1 MTRFTAPL
9 IAVLLCGS
17 ALAGC
22 ASDGGGALGGIFSA
36 KKTETAKADAAKADA
51 AANAEPA
58 LTMDIETG
66 VRQAQA
72 QRSAQRYDDAIHT
85 LSQLMLV
92 ASDDPRVVGEYGK
105 TLTEKG
111 RAQDAVQFLTRA
123 TQLQPGDWSL
133 YSALGV
139 AYDQV
144 GDQSSARM
152 AYEHA
157 LKLKPNEPS
166 VLNNYALS
174 RMLANDP
181 ETARQLIAR
190 AQTAGGVSDPKIAR
204 NIELMDKLAPAA
216 QLAAAPVPAPVQKA
230 AMAEPPAPVS
240 APAVVNTSPLPP
252 AAPSAQNAAAHP
264 APAPKIVMQAVPVD
278 PLAGPAKSATRAPTP
293 LATHV
298 VAEKA
303 AVPRLDTKTVVKPEI
318 AKLEPAKTEAVKAI
332 TAKVE
337 TGKPATVKPEFKA
350 EAKPAKA
357 EVKPDAKTPAKP
369 GSKAIPALRQTASAY

>member
-22 ASDGGGALGGIFSA
+22 ASDGGGVLGGAFSA
-36 KKTETAKADAAKADA
+36 KKTETAKADAAKAEA
-51 AANAEPA
+51 TANAEPT
-58 LTMDIETG
+58 LTMDIESG

-92 ASDDPRVVGEYGK
+92 ASDDARVVGEYGK

-123 TQLQPGDWSL
+123 TQLQPGDWTL
-133 YSALGV
+133 FSALGV

-144 GDQSSARM
+144 GDQSAARM

-157 LKLKPNEPS
+157 LKLNPNEPS

-190 AQTAGGVSDPKIAR
+190 AQTAGGISDPKIAR
-204 NIELMDKLAPAA
+204 NIELVNKLSSQPAPA
-216 QLAAAPVPAPVQKA
+216 PAPVQKA
-230 AMAEPPAPVS
+230 AAAEPPAPVS
-240 APAVVNTSPLPP
+240 APVAVNTSPLPP
-252 AAPSAQNAAAHP
+252 AAPSAQNVQAHP
-264 APAPKIVMQAVPVD
+264 APAPKVVMQAMPVD
-278 PLAGPAKSATRAPTP
+278 SLAGPAKSATREPTP

-298 VAEKA
+298 VAEKTATPKRDVA
-303 AVPRLDTKTVVKPEI
+303 AKPEI
-318 AKLEPAKTEAVKAI
+318 AKSEPVKTETVKAS
-332 TAKVE
+332 TAKFE
-337 TGKPATVKPEFKA
+337 MAKSATVAAAKPELKP
-350 EAKPAKA
+350 EAKPVKA

>member
-22 ASDGGGALGGIFSA
+22 ASDSGNTLGGIFSA
-36 KKTETAKADAAKADA
+36 KKTETAKAEAAKADA
-51 AANAEPA
+51 AANNDAP
-58 LTMDIETG
+58 LTMDIESG

-72 QRSAQRYDDAIHT
+72 QRNAQRYDDAIHT

-92 ASDDPRVVGEYGK
+92 ASDDARVVGEYGK

-123 TQLQPGDWSL
+123 TQLQPTDWSL

-139 AYDQV
+139 AYDQL

-157 LKLKPNEPS
+157 LKLNPNEPS
-166 VLNNYALS
+166 ILNNYALS

-204 NIELMDKLAPAA
+204 NIEMMNKLAPAA
-216 QLAAAPVPAPVQKA
+216 QPA
-230 AMAEPPAPVS
+230 PAPVS
-240 APAVVNTSPLPP
+240 KVADVPVAAPVAVNVSPLP
-252 AAPSAQNAAAHP
+252 AA
-264 APAPKIVMQAVPVD
+264 APAPKIVMQAVPAD
-278 PLAGPAKSATRAPTP
+278 PLAGPAKSATRAPTA
-293 LATHV
+293 LITHV
-298 VAEKA
+298 AAEKTATPKPDAKADAKSAKAEPVKIEA
-303 AVPRLDTKTVVKPEI
+303 AKAVAIKPE
-318 AKLEPAKTEAVKAI
+318 AA
-332 TAKVE
+332 
-337 TGKPATVKPEFKA
+337 KPAANFAAAKPELRP
-350 EAKPAKA
+350 EAKPVKA

>member
-22 ASDGGGALGGIFSA
+22 ASDGGGLFSS
-36 KKTETAKADAAKADA
+36 KKTETAKVDAAKAEA
-51 AANAEPA
+51 AANAEPT
-58 LTMDIETG
+58 LTMDIESG

-72 QRSAQRYDDAIHT
+72 QRSAQRYDDAIRT

-92 ASDDPRVVGEYGK
+92 ASDDARVVGEYGK

-123 TQLQPGDWSL
+123 TQLQPGDWTL

-144 GDQSSARM
+144 GDQSAARM

-157 LKLKPNEPS
+157 LKLNPNEPS

-190 AQTAGGVSDPKIAR
+190 VQTAGGISDPKIAR
-204 NIELMDKLAPAA
+204 NIELVNKLSPAA
-216 QLAAAPVPAPVQKA
+216 QPAPTPAPVQKA
-230 AMAEPPAPVS
+230 AEAPAPVS
-240 APAVVNTSPLPP
+240 VPVAVNTSPLPP
-252 AAPSAQNAAAHP
+252 AAPSAQNAPAHP
-264 APAPKIVMQAVPVD
+264 APAPKVVTQAVPAD
-278 PLAGPAKSATRAPTP
+278 PLAGPAKSATREPTP

-298 VAEKA
+298 VAEKTA
-303 AVPRLDTKTVVKPEI
+303 APKPDAKVAAKPEI
-318 AKLEPAKTEAVKAI
+318 AKSEPAKTDAVKAS

-337 TGKPATVKPEFKA
+337 TAKPATIATAKPELKP
-350 EAKPAKA
+350 EAKPVKA